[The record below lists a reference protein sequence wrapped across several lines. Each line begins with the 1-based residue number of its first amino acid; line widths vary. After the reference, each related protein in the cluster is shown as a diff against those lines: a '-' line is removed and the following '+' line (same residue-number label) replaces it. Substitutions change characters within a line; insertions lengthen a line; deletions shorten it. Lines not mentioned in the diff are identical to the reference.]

1 MKDQEG
7 PNGVVVVEGAKVNW
21 VGTMGVRFCEDSE
34 NFRNNSK
41 RYSLNMSEDSYTI
54 NKMNSQ
60 IKKK

>member
-7 PNGVVVVEGAKVNW
+7 TNGVIVVEGAKVNW

>member
-1 MKDQEG
+1 
-7 PNGVVVVEGAKVNW
+7 VEGAKVNW

>member
-7 PNGVVVVEGAKVNW
+7 TNGVVVVEGAKVNW